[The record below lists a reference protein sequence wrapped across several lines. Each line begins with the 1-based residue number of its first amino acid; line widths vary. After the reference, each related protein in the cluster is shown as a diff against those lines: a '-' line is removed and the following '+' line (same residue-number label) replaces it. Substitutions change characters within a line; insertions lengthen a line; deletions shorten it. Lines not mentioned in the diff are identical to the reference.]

1 MTFHECTGQQHEGKH
16 MRAECIAHYKGI
28 RFDNYCHVVL
38 ISLDVFINCIYN
50 YNVLG
55 ITNYIHVG

>member
-1 MTFHECTGQQHEGKH
+1 MHRTAARREAHESGVHTGV
-16 MRAECIAHYKGI
+16 AHYKGI

-38 ISLDVFINCIYN
+38 ISLDVFINCNN

-55 ITNYIHVG
+55 FTNYIHVG

>member
-16 MRAECIAHYKGI
+16 MRAEYIAHYKGI

-38 ISLDVFINCIYN
+38 ISLDVFINCNN
-50 YNVLG
+50 YIVLG
-55 ITNYIHVG
+55 FTN